1 MTLLTQI
8 DQVDYFS
15 ITIIDESTD
24 IMNVAILADFVRYAG
39 YYVYTKNHAAAN

>member
-15 ITIIDESTD
+15 ITIDESTD
-24 IMNVAILADFVRYAG
+24 TMNVAQLADIVRYVG
-39 YYVYTKNHAAAN
+39 YYVYTKNYAAAS

>member
-15 ITIIDESTD
+15 ITIDESTD
-24 IMNVAILADFVRYAG
+24 IMNEAQLADIVRYVG
-39 YYVYTKNHAAAN
+39 YCVYTKNHAAAS